1 MHVGAIPLFVSRDR
15 HLEVGNAAR
24 DPGQDPFRRMGVLDA
39 GELAQSDRVCPRF
52 FAAQKGSEPE
62 GAPYSDE
69 RREGGGVTNSDLAR
83 VRSALSGRLAL
94 TIGNG

>member
-62 GAPYSDE
+62 GPPTVTS
-69 RREGGGVTNSDLAR
+69 EGKVVASRTATWRGSAR
-83 VRSALSGRLAL
+83 H
-94 TIGNG
+94 